1 MGQAKQMSKLL
12 EYIREQIKATGYV
25 VGGMPD
31 ERGGGGG
38 GGGSGGAGDVDMM

>member
-38 GGGSGGAGDVDMM
+38 GSGGAGDVDMM